1 LELSERPTQ
10 ELNYRVWSKK
20 LFIDIHLRTVNGHLL
35 SVICYLLSVIPS
47 NDMNTKTTIRIA
59 RFLYGFSMVAVGIHQ
74 IILKDFRPEILPPS
88 PAWAHTHAI
97 FPVLTGIVFI
107 IAGIL
112 IAGFRAKNIC
122 LYLGYLFFALVAIYH
137 LPYILF
143 IGPGKASQ
151 LVTWFGAGEEL
162 AYSGG
167 AFVMAGS
174 FSGKPRAIGR
184 IFFSLLIIM
193 FGCSHFVFPVDVSA
207 MVPKFLG
214 APLFWTYFVGAA
226 LIASGIAIIFKI
238 WIKVAASLLAAMLF
252 LFFLFFHLPD
262 AIQNPSVGS
271 GNEIV
276 RAIICLQFFATALVI
291 AVTNG
296 PEIK

>member
-1 LELSERPTQ
+1 
-10 ELNYRVWSKK
+10 
-20 LFIDIHLRTVNGHLL
+20 
-35 SVICYLLSVIPS
+35 
-47 NDMNTKTTIRIA
+47 MNTRPIIRIG
-59 RFLYGFSMVAVGIHQ
+59 RLLYGFSIVAIGIHQ
-74 IILKDFRPEILPPS
+74 IIIKHFRPEVLPPF
-88 PAWAHTHAI
+88 PGWAQTHTM
-97 FPVLTGIVFI
+97 FPVLTGIALV

-112 IAGFRAKNIC
+112 IAGFKAKDIC
-122 LYLGYLFFALVAIYH
+122 LFLGYLFLALIVTCH

-143 IGPGKASQ
+143 IGPGKLTDLS
-151 LVTWFGAGEEL
+151 VWFGAGEAL

-174 FSGKPRAIGR
+174 FSGKPIPIGR

-207 MVPKFLG
+207 MVPKWLG

-226 LIASGIAIIFKI
+226 LIALGFAIIFNI
-238 WIKVAASLLAAMLF
+238 WIKAAAWLLAALLF
-252 LFFLFFHLPD
+252 LFFLLFHLPD
-262 AIQNPSVGS
+262 AIQNPSVGY

-276 RAIICLQFFATALVI
+276 RAIICLQFCGIAMVI

-296 PEIK
+296 RENKQAL

>member
-1 LELSERPTQ
+1 
-10 ELNYRVWSKK
+10 
-20 LFIDIHLRTVNGHLL
+20 
-35 SVICYLLSVIPS
+35 
-47 NDMNTKTTIRIA
+47 MNTNTLIRIG
-59 RFLYGFSMVAVGIHQ
+59 RFLYGLSMVCVGIHQ
-74 IILKDFRPEILPPS
+74 IILKDFRPEILAPFPT
-88 PAWAHTHAI
+88 WAHTHAI
-97 FPVLTGIVFI
+97 FPVLTGIVLI
-107 IAGIL
+107 VAGIF

-122 LYLGYLFFALVAIYH
+122 LFLGFFFLTLIILSQ
-137 LPYILF
+137 LPYIFF
-143 IGPGKASQ
+143 IVPGKASQ

-174 FSGKPRAIGR
+174 FSGKPKSIGR

-214 APLFWTYFVGAA
+214 APMFWTYFVGAA

-238 WIKVAASLLAAMLF
+238 WIQVAAGLLAAMLF

-262 AIQNPSVGS
+262 AIQNPSVGY

-276 RAIICLQFFATALVI
+276 RAIICLQFFATAMVI
-291 AVTNG
+291 ALTNR
-296 PEIK
+296 PEMK

>member
-1 LELSERPTQ
+1 
-10 ELNYRVWSKK
+10 
-20 LFIDIHLRTVNGHLL
+20 
-35 SVICYLLSVIPS
+35 
-47 NDMNTKTTIRIA
+47 MNTKTIIRIG
-59 RFLYGFSMVAVGIHQ
+59 RLLYGFSIVAVGIHQ
-74 IILKDFRPEILPPS
+74 IIIKDFRPEILPPF
-88 PAWAHTHAI
+88 PGWAHTHII
-97 FPVLTGIVFI
+97 FPVLTGIVLV

-112 IAGFRAKNIC
+112 IAGFNAKNMC
-122 LYLGYLFFALVAIYH
+122 LFLGFLFLALIVTCH

-143 IGPGKASQ
+143 ISSEK
-151 LVTWFGAGEEL
+151 VTNLIVWFAAGEAL

-174 FSGKPRAIGR
+174 FSGKPIPIGR

-207 MVPKFLG
+207 MVPKWLG
-214 APLFWTYFVGAA
+214 APMFWTYFVGAA
-226 LIASGIAIIFKI
+226 LISSGFAIIFKL
-238 WIKVAASLLAAMLF
+238 WIKAASWLLAAMLF

-262 AIQNPSVGS
+262 AIQNPSVGY

-276 RAIICLQFFATALVI
+276 RAIICLQFCGIAMVI

-296 PEIK
+296 RENKPAF

>member
-1 LELSERPTQ
+1 
-10 ELNYRVWSKK
+10 
-20 LFIDIHLRTVNGHLL
+20 
-35 SVICYLLSVIPS
+35 
-47 NDMNTKTTIRIA
+47 MNTKTTIRIG

-74 IILKDFRPEILPPS
+74 IILKDFRPEILAPFPT
-88 PAWAHTHAI
+88 WAHTHAL
-97 FPVLTGIVFI
+97 FPVLTGIGLIV
-107 IAGIL
+107 AGIF
-112 IAGFRAKNIC
+112 IAGFSAKNIC
-122 LYLGYLFFALVAIYH
+122 LYLGFFFFTLVIISQ
-137 LPYILF
+137 LSDILLL
-143 IGPGKASQ
+143 GPGKASQ
-151 LVTWFGAGEEL
+151 LVTWFGAGEAL

-174 FSGKPRAIGR
+174 FSGKPKSVGR

-214 APLFWTYFVGAA
+214 APLFWTYFVGVA
-226 LIASGIAIIFKI
+226 LIVSGIAIIFKI
-238 WIKVAASLLAAMLF
+238 WIKVAAGLLAAMLF

>member
-1 LELSERPTQ
+1 MGS
-10 ELNYRVWSKK
+10 Y
-20 LFIDIHLRTVNGHLL
+20 
-35 SVICYLLSVIPS
+35 
-47 NDMNTKTTIRIA
+47 MNTNTIIRIG
-59 RFLYGFSMVAVGIHQ
+59 RFLYGFSIVAVGIHQ
-74 IILKDFRPEILPPS
+74 IILKDFRSEILAPF

-97 FPVLTGIVFI
+97 FPILTGIVLI
-107 IAGIL
+107 VAGIL
-112 IAGFRAKNIC
+112 IAGFSAKNIC
-122 LYLGYLFFALVAIYH
+122 LYLGFLFLTLVITSQ

-143 IGPGKASQ
+143 IGSGKASQ

-174 FSGKPRAIGR
+174 FSRKPRAIGR

-214 APLFWTYFVGAA
+214 APMFWTYFVGVA
-226 LIASGIAIIFKI
+226 LIASGIAIIFRI
-238 WIKVAASLLAAMLF
+238 WIKLAAWLLAAMLF

-262 AIQNPSVGS
+262 AIQNPSVGY

-276 RAIICLQFFATALVI
+276 RAIICLQFFATAMVI